1 MLFDSTP
8 NGARCAYAMSQVVQA
23 FDDELA
29 RDYLAV
35 AIECA
40 RSAGIFSETG
50 RVPAVLARVDVL
62 RTAFLDGMDTC
73 ADLLGDD
80 ELLAQSPWKFSGKAH
95 QTRYRIIAH
104 ASLFRVE
111 VEIVFIGG
119 DREVIEV
126 GYFPTL
132 AAAERQAEM
141 QESVW
146 HDLPEPSE
154 AEMARFQSNL
164 ALLSADLAT
173 LPPLR
178 LAA

>member
-23 FDDELA
+23 FDEELA

-50 RVPAVLARVDVL
+50 RVPLVLARVDVL

-73 ADLLGDD
+73 SDLLGDD
-80 ELLAQSPWKFSGKAH
+80 ELLTQSPWQFSGTAH
-95 QTRYRIIAH
+95 QTRRRIVAH
-104 ASLFRVE
+104 ASLFRAE
-111 VEIVFIGG
+111 VEIVFSGG

-126 GYFPTL
+126 GYFPSL
-132 AAAERQAEM
+132 AVAEQQAEIH
-141 QESVW
+141 ESVW

-154 AEMARFQSNL
+154 AEMARFHANL
-164 ALLSADLAT
+164 ALLSAELVA
-173 LPPLR
+173 LPALQ